1 MITHLHTH
9 SSYSFLE
16 ALPSPAELVQAAV
29 DANMPALALTD
40 HNRLTGA
47 LEFYAACREVGIQ
60 PILGLELDVTPP
72 SELSTFVNPSLS
84 PYPAGAVRPGPA
96 RLGSS
101 LPPCQPVSIRFC
113 RVTSCTIRPFDW

>member
-1 MITHLHTH
+1 MLTHLHTH

-29 DANMPALALTD
+29 DLGMPALALTD

-47 LEFYAACREVGIQ
+47 LEFYAACREAGVQ

-72 SELSTFVNPSLS
+72 SPTS
-84 PYPAGAVRPGPA
+84 PLIL
-96 RLGSS
+96 LG
-101 LPPCQPVSIRFC
+101 
-113 RVTSCTIRPFDW
+113 